1 MQGEHKI
8 SRWHLIEQ
16 PDLRVQDK
24 ARSMVVVYAVPEN
37 ITAVWRVPPPTPFAC
52 QADGNRPFPLDS
64 HVSVIYFRQ
73 LNPITH
79 PSKSSEILVL
89 IAPIL
94 SASDSQ
100 LNVQAPE
107 FNKG

>member
-1 MQGEHKI
+1 
-8 SRWHLIEQ
+8 
-16 PDLRVQDK
+16 
-24 ARSMVVVYAVPEN
+24 MVVVYAVPEN

-89 IAPIL
+89 IQFQIL
-94 SASDSQ
+94 MHDGQTRFVTLQSIS
-100 LNVQAPE
+100 VTV
-107 FNKG
+107 